1 MKTKRKALLLC
12 LCLTLGLVSC
22 SGKDKTPS
30 EFGDYGKNADS
41 LIQNSE
47 YTDNEKEPEQKTP
60 IYKLPPENAA
70 ANACG
75 DNLTWSYDNSA
86 KTLTIEGSGE
96 MWDFLKMDNGIY
108 VFSEDLPWKDYN
120 KKIEKIVFPEG
131 LTRIGQ
137 YAFDHCYVRETELP
151 STLVKID
158 EYAFNNCDFLGAI
171 VIPGNVKEISASAF
185 YSSGLN
191 DITICE
197 GVTDIGNAAFGFCPV
212 RGTLSLPGSLK
223 NIGESLFVYG
233 KMEFAEIPEGI
244 TTISSGMFG
253 NCNELT
259 TVKLPKSVTSIG
271 AAAFGRK
278 SNITDIYYA
287 GSESK
292 WENIEVGKYND
303 IFDTAVIHYN
313 SK

>member
-1 MKTKRKALLLC
+1 MKTKRKALLFC

-22 SGKDKTPS
+22 SGKDKTSS

-75 DNLTWSYDNSA
+75 DNLT
-86 KTLTIEGSGE
+86 
-96 MWDFLKMDNGIY
+96 
-108 VFSEDLPWKDYN
+108 
-120 KKIEKIVFPEG
+120 
-131 LTRIGQ
+131 
-137 YAFDHCYVRETELP
+137 
-151 STLVKID
+151 
-158 EYAFNNCDFLGAI
+158 
-171 VIPGNVKEISASAF
+171 
-185 YSSGLN
+185 
-191 DITICE
+191 
-197 GVTDIGNAAFGFCPV
+197 
-212 RGTLSLPGSLK
+212 
-223 NIGESLFVYG
+223 
-233 KMEFAEIPEGI
+233 
-244 TTISSGMFG
+244 
-253 NCNELT
+253 

-278 SNITDIYYA
+278 SNITNIYYA
-287 GSESK
+287 GSESE